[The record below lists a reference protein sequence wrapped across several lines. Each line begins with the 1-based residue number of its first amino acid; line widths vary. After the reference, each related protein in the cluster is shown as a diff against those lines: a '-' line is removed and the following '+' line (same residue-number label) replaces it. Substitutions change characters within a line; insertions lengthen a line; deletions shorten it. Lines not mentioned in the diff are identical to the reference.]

1 VLLPLRLL
9 HMYSQI
15 AASQRALLIMQAYL
29 IGIPIWWVLGIDFL
43 APHCFALLLLFVN
56 ANVHRR
62 FTSVDLALTGVIIT
76 LAVSA
81 YVVGF
86 LLSSNTTRFVAAL
99 YNLSLW
105 GVGLI
110 FIQQVRHQLVQGEAS
125 RNALLHAGYCMFVI
139 FVIVAVS
146 TVGLAYTVHRFSLVV
161 PSVFG
166 VLGGNAVPDGAVLV
180 KQATNLVF
188 ARPDWGLP
196 GVPMP
201 RLTIY
206 GPYPAATGAIAA
218 VGGTIALLYLHTV
231 QRARA
236 ATIYAFESL
245 IVLMLA
251 FTLTRSILAGWLAGW
266 VIANLAFGTAFR
278 RIAGCGA
285 LIAALLFASFVD
297 LSDAAQYREYS
308 SESRFANYVRAIN
321 DTLAESPVLG
331 LGVKP
336 REVGNHIAIGSH
348 STAVS
353 SFTKGGTL
361 GFLIVFIF
369 LVLIPLFRWMILL
382 CLGNGSERYRLEDC
396 RPNLRILLNVQ
407 IAIWV
412 WLCFEDID
420 APATAATLIFVA
432 YSFVE
437 VATRRT
443 VQERPIQ
450 VWAI

>member
-1 VLLPLRLL
+1 ML
-9 HMYSQI
+9 
-15 AASQRALLIMQAYL
+15 ASQRGSLIIQLYI
-29 IGIPIWWVLGIDFL
+29 IGIPLWWMLGIDFIAPQCL
-43 APHCFALLLLFVN
+43 AVLLILAN
-56 ANVHRR
+56 ANAHRQ
-62 FTSVDLALTGVIIT
+62 FT
-76 LAVSA
+76 LADFVLMAIIGSLAISA

-86 LLSSNTTRFVAAL
+86 LFSNYTMRFVAAL

-105 GVGLI
+105 VVGLI
-110 FIQQVRHQLVQGEAS
+110 VIQQVRHQLEQGEAS
-125 RNALLHAGYCMFVI
+125 RNALLRAGYWMFVV
-139 FVIVAVS
+139 FVAVALT
-146 TVGLAYTVHRFSLVV
+146 TVGLAYVIHRFSLVL

-166 VLGGNAVPDGAVLV
+166 LLVGTAVPDEAVIV
-180 KQATNLVF
+180 KQATKLVF

-196 GVPMP
+196 GIPMP

-206 GPYPAATGAIAA
+206 GPYPTATGAIAA
-218 VGGTIALLYLHTV
+218 VGGTIALLYLQTV
-231 QRARA
+231 RRAPA
-236 ATIYAFESL
+236 VTIYAFEGL

-297 LSDAAQYREYS
+297 LSDATQYREYS
-308 SESRFANYVRAIN
+308 SESRFRNYVRAFT

-336 REVGNHIAIGSH
+336 REEGNHIAIGSH

-353 SFTKGGTL
+353 SFTKGGAL
-361 GFLIVFIF
+361 GFSLVFIY
-369 LVLIPLFRWMILL
+369 LVLFPLFRWVPLIV
-382 CLGNGSERYRLEDC
+382 LGRRNEWDYPRHWRSE
-396 RPNLRILLNVQ
+396 LRILLNLQ

-420 APATAATLIFVA
+420 APGTAATLIFMA
-432 YSFVE
+432 FCFIE

-443 VQERPIQ
+443 ARESRMQA
-450 VWAI
+450 WAR